1 MEVATEM
8 VRVVQNLY
16 LRGELSESRLAD
28 VLEIDPNAAKNWNKM
43 KLKMKIRRRKLMKR
57 TVDILKVG
65 LRKSNQCTRK
75 KKKKEKSKLE
85 NIEREFYGNGLHI
98 LETYVEFMKE
108 AEKRMT

>member
-1 MEVATEM
+1 M
-8 VRVVQNLY
+8 NI
-16 LRGELSESRLAD
+16 ELALAD
-28 VLEIDPNAAKNWNKM
+28 VLKM
-43 KLKMKIRRRKLMKR
+43 KVRRRKLMKR

-75 KKKKEKSKLE
+75 KKTVWKKEKSKLKE
-85 NIEREFYGNGLHI
+85 IEREFYGNGLHI